1 MEPAGQ
7 PRRRA
12 ADTREVDALL
22 VVLQAE
28 LAPDTYT
35 RVQQAVSRMESAMT
49 KHFLSELEDVVEAI
63 TQHFPAFAP
72 AIRAVAHHARGADA
86 GRCRDHCAH
95 PYEDAVLAL
104 FDARGA
110 STPPGF

>member
-1 MEPAGQ
+1 MEPAEQ
-7 PRRRA
+7 FRLMA
-12 ADTREVDALL
+12 ADTCEVDALL
-22 VVLQAE
+22 VRFQAE
-28 LAPDTYT
+28 LDPDTYT
-35 RVQQAVSRMESAMT
+35 CVQQAMCRTESAT
-49 KHFLSELEDVVEAI
+49 AKYFISELERVVEAI
-63 TQHFPAFAP
+63 AQHFPAFAP